1 PPNVRIFRISVAAIP
16 DRRKSIRYLTLA
28 ERCYSYFETIPT
40 KSRTDFCSEIEN
52 ALPFSR
58 ANQNALDDP
67 PSRFSARSIFKSSAR
82 DVVARIFANPA
93 SETPEQTPINA
104 RLPPVVPAK
113 VRRPGGD
120 WLKPLI
126 AWPRSTRNAPHGIAE
141 VIPGP
146 PENSGSER

>member
-1 PPNVRIFRISVAAIP
+1 MAGAAP
-16 DRRKSIRYLTLA
+16 ALQL
-28 ERCYSYFETIPT
+28 YFGRTAT

-104 RLPPVVPAK
+104 RLPPVVPAT
-113 VRRPGGD
+113 VRRARCYSF
-120 WLKPLI
+120 KPLI
-126 AWPRSTRNAPHGIAE
+126 GWPRSTRNGPH
-141 VIPGP
+141 
-146 PENSGSER
+146 